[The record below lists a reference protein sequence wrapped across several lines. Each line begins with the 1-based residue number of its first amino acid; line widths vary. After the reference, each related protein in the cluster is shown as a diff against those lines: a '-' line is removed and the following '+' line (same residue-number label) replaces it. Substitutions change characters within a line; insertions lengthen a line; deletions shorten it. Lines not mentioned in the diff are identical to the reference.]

1 MPFFLKN
8 TIFVA
13 RKILTTTDRHLL
25 ERAIFIGSCLF
36 HHRWRSLY
44 NSHWV
49 LEDGTIQAGDITVGQ
64 GSPRPVLQ
72 HPNMFPHGGRARR
85 PPSYFKIHF
94 LVAGGRGTETTVLL

>member
-25 ERAIFIGSCLF
+25 ERAIFIGSCLL

-44 NSHWV
+44 
-49 LEDGTIQAGDITVGQ
+49 EGDDKVKA
-64 GSPRPVLQ
+64 Q
-72 HPNMFPHGGRARR
+72 HPSSSPSPAPCPRGFPLPFLLWQATKGRAMEGSEW
-85 PPSYFKIHF
+85 PC
-94 LVAGGRGTETTVLL
+94 